1 MKTMTDE
8 EVDVFLINGT
18 GTGKISTIRSDGRP
32 HMVPILFIWENKK
45 IFFLTL
51 GTSIKA
57 KNIINNSKVSFCTD
71 DQTPPFSFVII
82 EGDAKIVPN
91 PSNLVEWA
99 GKIGSR
105 YKAKEASER
114 MMKQNYDKGMILVEV
129 VPSKIIGTRN
139 VIA

>member
-139 VIA
+139 VIE

>member
-1 MKTMTDE
+1 MTDE

>member
-32 HMVPILFIWENKK
+32 HIVPILFIWENKK

-99 GKIGSR
+99 GNWK
-105 YKAKEASER
+105 
-114 MMKQNYDKGMILVEV
+114 
-129 VPSKIIGTRN
+129 
-139 VIA
+139 

>member
-32 HMVPILFIWENKK
+32 HIVPILFIWENKK

>member
-45 IFFLTL
+45 IFFLTS